1 MTATVRGHPWPVY
14 GSNRLRAAG
23 RVTARDVPPV
33 VPWLSWKVGC
43 REAPLN
49 HPGDTRLRAQAGD
62 GVDPHGSVAAV
73 PTAQAERE
81 CCQTRAGMGAWMG
94 QYLDRV
100 PACLTT
106 AGVARRDE
114 HQALDGLIQ
123 RIPSPRNPVRFSWAQ
138 CCEPKRFAYN
148 FRVVKKNPHAVE
160 MGRQGGKARTPQ
172 KIEAAR
178 RNGRKG
184 GRPPTRPHPNISD
197 PGAPLPDDIRA
208 SSEDA
213 PGWPLTDKQVGIEE

>member
-1 MTATVRGHPWPVY
+1 MY

-81 CCQTRAGMGAWMG
+81 CCQTRAGMGAGMG

-114 HQALDGLIQ
+114 HQALGGLIQ
-123 RIPSPRNPVRFSWAQ
+123 RIPSPRNPVRFSRAQ

-148 FRVVKKNPHAVE
+148 FRVVKKNPHALE

-197 PGAPLPDDIRA
+197 PGASLPDDIRA

-213 PGWPLTDKQVGIEE
+213 PGWPLTDKQIGIEE